1 VALSGHKTRSVFDP
15 YNIVAEDELARA
27 IEKVFDDL
35 AAQPQAPATLPLKK
49 KTAGGR
55 L

>member
-1 VALSGHKTRSVFDP
+1 MTRSVFDP

-27 IEKVFDDL
+27 IEKKFSTISPL
-35 AAQPQAPATLPLKK
+35 QPQAPATLPRKK